1 MKKKRANWWW
11 PTIVD
16 QESAKEATKS
26 GYFAAVFVAAATAV
40 VATISIMLGN
50 DMIPIDG
57 WAYID
62 AVLFAVIAWRIKNY
76 SRIFAVIGVVLF
88 IIEKAMLAQTQG
100 AAGWPLAIILLLM
113 LITGARGTFAY
124 HKYARMPENI
134 ESAT

>member
-1 MKKKRANWWW
+1 MKKKRTNWWW

-16 QESAKEATKS
+16 QESAKEAIKS

-62 AVLFAVIAWRIKNY
+62 AVLRGGL
-76 SRIFAVIGVVLF
+76 RT
-88 IIEKAMLAQTQG
+88 TQEFF
-100 AAGWPLAIILLLM
+100 LLS
-113 LITGARGTFAY
+113 
-124 HKYARMPENI
+124 
-134 ESAT
+134 ESCCLL